1 MKIIAGLV
9 IGKNIDGLS
18 EGMVVTLPASN
29 RPPPPKKKASRN
41 KRGFMGNENQK
52 GLRNTYATYR
62 CQSKKRV
69 SDST

>member
-9 IGKNIDGLS
+9 IGMNIAGLS

-29 RPPPPKKKASRN
+29 RPPPKEKASRN
-41 KRGFMGNENQK
+41 KRGSMGNENQK

-62 CQSKKRV
+62 CQSNKRV